1 MGTRQENV
9 SKIHEMSFSVFSD
22 CFRAFK
28 MDIKHRLI
36 CSDSVAKTFFKS
48 QSVIGN
54 KILSAEFNRAAV
66 CSSKMLPDLISYY
79 I

>member
-1 MGTRQENV
+1 M
-9 SKIHEMSFSVFSD
+9 
-22 CFRAFK
+22 
-28 MDIKHRLI
+28 I

-66 CSSKMLPDLISYY
+66 CSSKVLPDLISYY
-79 I
+79 MRRILFASKNKRN